1 MINQLTTNL
10 SSSSRSWECCGI
22 GSAETACEDVLAA
35 LQWLDSLGGRR
46 AAALCPH
53 VTNAGATGAQ
63 PLLRVRSLQSAAASS
78 ARLLTC
84 SGWASTMAASG
95 MNHFEFQYGVIENI
109 NLNINM
115 NINDITE
122 ILITHRM

>member
-1 MINQLTTNL
+1 
-10 SSSSRSWECCGI
+10 
-22 GSAETACEDVLAA
+22 
-35 LQWLDSLGGRR
+35 
-46 AAALCPH
+46 
-53 VTNAGATGAQ
+53 
-63 PLLRVRSLQSAAASS
+63 
-78 ARLLTC
+78 
-84 SGWASTMAASG
+84 MAASG